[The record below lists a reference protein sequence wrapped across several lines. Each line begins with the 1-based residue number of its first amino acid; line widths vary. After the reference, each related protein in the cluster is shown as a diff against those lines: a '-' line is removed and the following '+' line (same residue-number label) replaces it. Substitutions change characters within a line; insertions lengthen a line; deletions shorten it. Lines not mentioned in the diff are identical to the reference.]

1 MTENDITDS
10 VAMNLGKLLEMMRE
24 SKAWHATVCGVT
36 KSQTRPGDRTTMTNM
51 FGLHSVTVLSCFLV
65 FYLRKFIF
73 VNHFPP
79 FSCVCNLEDLCF
91 SGSYLHNYN
100 FI

>member
-1 MTENDITDS
+1 MIGWHHGFSGHELGQTPGDGEGEGGLTCYSLWVTE
-10 VAMNLGKLLEMMRE
+10 
-24 SKAWHATVCGVT
+24 
-36 KSQTRPGDRTTMTNM
+36 SQTRLGDRMTNI
-51 FGLHSVTVLSCFLV
+51 FGLHSLIVLSCFLV

-79 FSCVCNLEDLCF
+79 FSCVCNWEDLCF